1 MSLFITRTGI
11 YITLKAFPKKE
22 VEETNL
28 QYLYVFVEKAFLQD
42 TVYIVATAYA
52 LLQDLTQDSATLT
65 GWRRTKRSGDGKM
78 IALYSPGICGLRY
91 RSFP

>member
-1 MSLFITRTGI
+1 MSLVFQNIDPHHSLCPASVYLCWGGGGG
-11 YITLKAFPKKE
+11 
-22 VEETNL
+22 VEDIGLPSYSNNL
-28 QYLYVFVEKAFLQD
+28 SMG
-42 TVYIVATAYA
+42 VALSGT
-52 LLQDLTQDSATLT
+52 LLQDLTQDSGTLT